1 MKQFAFLLNPPT
13 KRGKIKKAKKAK
25 RKVTKKVAKKVAKK
39 VVKKVA
45 KKVTRKVR
53 RIRRKVARKVARK
66 VTKKVTKK
74 VTRKIKRSVRKMAR
88 RKKYN
93 FSKRI
98 GSKHRISVRKVKRGY
113 KISRKS
119 KLLKRSAGK
128 ILNPFNFGKVSNT
141 LLEAGFIV
149 AGMVGATIIPN
160 KVLPAKYV
168 SGTYAK
174 PMAQIGTGIVMYYL
188 VKKFLKKNAIAE
200 QLLLGSVIAV
210 VKEMVDTY
218 VTPKLT
224 AGSSVNGLKIN
235 GLKLGN
241 ANAVKPLVN
250 ASNVRPDLNAPTSSL
265 SGATQTRSVGTR
277 RA

>member
-25 RKVTKKVAKKVAKK
+25 RKIAKKVAKK

-45 KKVTRKVR
+45 KKVARKVR
-53 RIRRKVARKVARK
+53 RIKRKVARK
-66 VTKKVTKK
+66 VTRKVAKK

-93 FSKRI
+93 FSKKV
-98 GSKHRISVRKVKRGY
+98 GSKHRLSVRKVARGY
-113 KISRKS
+113 QLSRKS
-119 KLLKRSAGK
+119 KLLKRSRGK

-149 AGMVGATIIPN
+149 AGMIGATIIPN
-160 KVLPAKYV
+160 KVLPEKYV
-168 SGTYAK
+168 NGTYAK

-200 QLLLGSVIAV
+200 QLLLGSVITV

-218 VTPKLT
+218 VTPKLIS
-224 AGSSVNGLKIN
+224 APKVNGLKIN

-250 ASNVRPDLNAPTSSL
+250 PSNVRPDLNAPTSSL
-265 SGATQTRSVGTR
+265 SGVTQTRSVGTR